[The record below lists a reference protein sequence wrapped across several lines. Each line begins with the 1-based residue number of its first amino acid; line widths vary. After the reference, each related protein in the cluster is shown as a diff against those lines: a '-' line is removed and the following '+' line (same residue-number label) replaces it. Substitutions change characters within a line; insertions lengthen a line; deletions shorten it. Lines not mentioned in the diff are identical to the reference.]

1 MPSLLAEL
9 ADCHRRHCDGERE
22 HWYGITIQ
30 TTDNPG
36 WWVKVDLTGT
46 TLAVRR
52 FERVAE
58 GVDNNGHPNTP
69 RWLHGQV
76 NCQVNCQ
83 VSGPVWHGAGDA
95 SRLEEDASRLE
106 EIVSCFLRWANQA

>member
-1 MPSLLAEL
+1 MTSLLAEL
-9 ADCHRRHCDGERE
+9 SDWHRRHCDGERE

-46 TLAVRR
+46 PLAARR

-58 GVDNNGHPNTP
+58 AVDANGYPSAE
-69 RWLHGQV
+69 RWL

-83 VSGPVWHGAGDA
+83 ATGHVWHGAGDV
-95 SRLEEDASRLE
+95 SRLE
-106 EIVSCFLRWANQA
+106 EIVSRFLRWAKEDGAQDGRD

>member
-1 MPSLLAEL
+1 MPSLLTEL
-9 ADCHRRHCDGERE
+9 ADWHSRHCDGERE

-46 TLAVRR
+46 PLAERR

-58 GVDNNGHPNTP
+58 AVDHNGNPSAA
-69 RWLHGQV
+69 RWL
-76 NCQVNCQ
+76 NCQVTGQATGQ
-83 VSGPVWHGAGDA
+83 VTGHVWHGAGDV
-95 SRLEEDASRLE
+95 SRLE
-106 EIVSCFLRWANQA
+106 EIVSRFLRWANQDRVQEA

>member
-9 ADCHRRHCDGERE
+9 ADWHRRHCDGERE

-36 WWVKVDLTGT
+36 WWMKVDLTGT
-46 TLAVRR
+46 TLAARR

-58 GVDNNGHPNTP
+58 GVDGNGYPSAP
-69 RWLHGQV
+69 RWLH
-76 NCQVNCQ
+76 CQ
-83 VSGPVWHGAGDA
+83 VSGHVWHGAGDV
-95 SRLEEDASRLE
+95 SRLE
-106 EIVSCFLRWANQA
+106 EIVSRFLRWAQET